1 MSPQSPSPTGPLAG
15 VRVLD
20 LTSVIMGPLA
30 TQVLGD
36 QGADVITIE
45 RHGTATA
52 RVMGAGPHP
61 DLSGVALNLL
71 RNKRNVVVDLQRPAG
86 RDLALR
92 LAATCDVFVT
102 NLRPGP
108 LGRLGLGY
116 ADVAAVR
123 PDVVYCRATGFPS
136 DGPRAAEP
144 AYDDIIQAAS
154 GMADTVRLVHGEP
167 SFLPT
172 LVADKV
178 TGLVIAQAICAALF
192 RRERTGE
199 GQEIE
204 IPMIDVAT
212 AFTLVEH
219 GAGAIP
225 AEHPVAAGYPRILS
239 THRRPHP
246 TQDGWVA
253 ILPYSR
259 EHYEAFFA
267 ATGLLDDV
275 DPAMYADGRTRIAR
289 SDVLY
294 GYVRRATPQ
303 RTTARV
309 AGAVPGAAH
318 PGVGGGHA
326 RRAGRRPAGGRAP
339 RGRPV
344 PPDHLTRALR
354 QRRPPACTVTPRCR
368 AATRVRSSASSGSPT
383 TRSTPCSPTAPSTNP
398 TAERSGAVR
407 RAAAADQPAWR
418 LGTTPI
424 GALRRKPALCRSSS
438 LSPPQKPYSWFTRAN
453 SLQSPPTG
461 QVRQI
466 AAALASRGRRC
477 SGRSPLAAKKRW
489 VRPLHAAASIHARSS
504 AASRI
509 GISTPTSAIGDP
521 SLIPTRATTP
531 SRQFP
536 L

>member
-1 MSPQSPSPTGPLAG
+1 MSPPSPTDPPSPPQAVTSPTGPLAG

-71 RNKRNVVVDLQRPAG
+71 RNKRNVVVDLQRAAG

-225 AEHPVAAGYPRILS
+225 AEHPVPAGYPRILS

-246 TQDGWVA
+246 TADGWVA

-267 ATGLLDDV
+267 ATGLIDSV

-303 RTTARV
+303 RTTAQWLDLCRELHIPASEVATLDELVEELPVAEHPV
-309 AGAVPGAAH
+309 AGPYRQITSPVRFAAT
-318 PGVGGGHA
+318 
-326 RRAGRRPAGGRAP
+326 PAGVHRHASLPGCDTRDVL
-339 RGRPV
+339 GELG
-344 PPDHLTRALR
+344 LTRDEIDALLADGTVDEP
-354 QRRPPACTVTPRCR
+354 RR
-368 AATRVRSSASSGSPT
+368 
-383 TRSTPCSPTAPSTNP
+383 
-398 TAERSGAVR
+398 
-407 RAAAADQPAWR
+407 
-418 LGTTPI
+418 
-424 GALRRKPALCRSSS
+424 
-438 LSPPQKPYSWFTRAN
+438 
-453 SLQSPPTG
+453 
-461 QVRQI
+461 
-466 AAALASRGRRC
+466 
-477 SGRSPLAAKKRW
+477 
-489 VRPLHAAASIHARSS
+489 
-504 AASRI
+504 
-509 GISTPTSAIGDP
+509 
-521 SLIPTRATTP
+521 
-531 SRQFP
+531 
-536 L
+536 